1 MKFNLYIMLLTF
13 LSLFLCNAS
22 GECSPEAKIAV
33 VVDAPLFV
41 MENAE
46 INKLLTGKL
55 TDQLVL
61 NGYTVLPIKGVREVV
76 KSYLGNNNNLNF
88 NYSNIDENSSI
99 KVSSFTKKDLK
110 KIADELEISR
120 ILYLQLSAATS
131 NNFASVTWDFRLYD
145 RLKNTYL
152 FARSYSKDSIRENWR
167 KGYLS
172 SSAIELLG
180 IVLNNNF
187 ILDKAD
193 VMQLVNEKEYKF
205 EE

>member
-1 MKFNLYIMLLTF
+1 MRMKFNLYIMLLTF

-22 GECSPEAKIAV
+22 GECSPEAKVAV
-33 VVDAPLFV
+33 VVDAPLSV

-46 INKLLTGKL
+46 INKLLTRKL

-61 NGYTVLPIKGVREVV
+61 NGYTVLPIKGVRELV
-76 KSYLGNNNNLNF
+76 KSYLGNTSLNF
-88 NYSNIDENSSI
+88 KSGKDNY
-99 KVSSFTKKDLK
+99 FTKKDLK
-110 KIADELEISR
+110 KIADELEINNVF
-120 ILYLQLSAATS
+120 YLQLSAVNSTISCS
-131 NNFASVTWDFRLYD
+131 NLASVTWDFRLYD

-152 FARSYSKDSIRENWR
+152 FAKSYSKDNIKQNW
-167 KGYLS
+167 KKDYVS
-172 SSAIELLG
+172 YSAAELLD

>member
-1 MKFNLYIMLLTF
+1 MLLTF

-22 GECSPEAKIAV
+22 GECSPEAKVAV
-33 VVDAPLFV
+33 VVDAPLSV

-46 INKLLTGKL
+46 INKLLTRKL

-61 NGYTVLPIKGVREVV
+61 NGYTVLPIKGVRELV
-76 KSYLGNNNNLNF
+76 KSYLGNTSLNF
-88 NYSNIDENSSI
+88 KSGKDNY
-99 KVSSFTKKDLK
+99 FTKKDLK
-110 KIADELEISR
+110 KIADELEINNVF
-120 ILYLQLSAATS
+120 YLQLSAVNSTISCS
-131 NNFASVTWDFRLYD
+131 NLASVTWDFRLYD

-152 FARSYSKDSIRENWR
+152 FAKSYSKDNIKQNW
-167 KGYLS
+167 KKDYVS
-172 SSAIELLG
+172 YSAAELLD